1 MLPFFPIL
9 VGDILKVNA
18 GGRIPC
24 DGKLWRGNTTT
35 DESMIT
41 GESIP
46 VSKQPGDE
54 VISATINL
62 ISPIYIRALRVGSD
76 TTLSRIIQMVQD
88 AQASPKAPI
97 EQVAD
102 RISSVFVPIV
112 IVLAI
117 ITYVVWQVLSVKN
130 LYPSWWIGEGE
141 SSAVFSIM
149 LGVSVLVIACPC
161 GLGLASPTG
170 KIYKYIKINT
180 MLFIFLL
187 FSIYIFFY

>member
-1 MLPFFPIL
+1 

-41 GESIP
+41 GEAVP
-46 VSKQPGDE
+46 VAKQPGDG

-62 ISPIYIRALRVGSD
+62 SSPIYLRALRVGSD
-76 TTLSRIIQMVQD
+76 TTLSRIIQLVQD

-97 EQVAD
+97 EQLAD
-102 RISSVFVPIV
+102 QISSVFVPIV
-112 IVLAI
+112 ILLALA
-117 ITYVVWQVLSVKN
+117 TFVTWQVLSAKGM
-130 LYPSWWIGEGE
+130 YPSEWVAQGE
-141 SSAVFSIM
+141 SSTVFSIM

-170 KIYKYIKINT
+170 NI
-180 MLFIFLL
+180 
-187 FSIYIFFY
+187 